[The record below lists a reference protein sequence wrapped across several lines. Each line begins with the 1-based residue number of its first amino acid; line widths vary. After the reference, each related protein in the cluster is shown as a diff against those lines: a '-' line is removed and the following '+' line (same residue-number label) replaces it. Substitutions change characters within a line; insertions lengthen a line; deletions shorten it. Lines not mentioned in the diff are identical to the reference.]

1 MVEPQVITTGIPN
14 LDEVIGG
21 GFPLYTT
28 QVLAGGPGI
37 GKTILAQQVAFSLAR
52 RGGRTLYLTTVSEPT
67 PKVIRF
73 MQQFEFFDTAVFGE
87 SVVFA
92 DVGQALR
99 DMPLSAGVDAIA
111 TLVER
116 HQPDLLVIDSFR
128 AIRDLRLGPDR
139 STSRADG
146 GTTTTSSGRDPR
158 ADSFRLFCFDLA
170 AQLSSARCTTI
181 LVGEYER
188 DDVATGAEFSV
199 ADGILYLHMTDH
211 YGERQRVL
219 EVLKLRGGA
228 INPRP
233 HPFVISNAGLRLVAD
248 RGGVGLA
255 DTRSLVPVPT
265 GVAGLDRLLGGGI
278 PGGRAVLLSGQSG
291 SGKTTLAVQFLM
303 EGIHRGEPSLMLSV
317 EESPERIRELALSF
331 GWDLEAAERD
341 GLLTLVHIPQT
352 EVRVIE
358 DADRLRRL
366 LRERKPRR
374 ICLDSLSV
382 FLHRIERPSVQ
393 REMAYRIVSL
403 VRDAG
408 AVGLLLSDVPVE
420 DRSRLS
426 RFGVEET
433 VADGIVTLSMSPS
446 DYGHRRFL
454 QVFKMRA
461 CRHATGRRRM
471 TIGDRGVEVF
481 TERPQRPPSNKPTP
495 PCRIR
500 PLQPLFDDPV
510 PHGLVYLLSGGS
522 GTGKSPLA
530 HRFASEGLDVGDAV
544 LFVSTDAS
552 QEMVRHSLASM
563 GVDVDDAVASGRLK
577 LLGGEDAPSGRDPAL
592 DPSDP
597 EGVLYRIMRTVT
609 EMPRP
614 LRIVFDSLWPIAASL
629 SPTQFA
635 AFVRQK
641 NNWLRSPDVTL
652 VDTLLEGIFDQN
664 AERQVEGG
672 YDIVLGL
679 ERVSHPLDRGETTAV
694 AEEESTIETIATTG
708 FRIRLRKSH
717 PLNSNVEAIIWNPD
731 PSGLG

>member
-1 MVEPQVITTGIPN
+1 MVEPQVIPTGIPN

-37 GKTILAQQVAFSLAR
+37 GKTILAQQVAFSLAQ

-73 MQQFEFFDTAVFGE
+73 MQQFEFFDANAFGE

-92 DVGQALR
+92 DVGQSLR
-99 DMPLSAGVDAIA
+99 DMPLSAGVEAIA
-111 TLVER
+111 ALVER
-116 HQPDLLVIDSFR
+116 HQPDLLVVDSFR

-139 STSRADG
+139 PSRSD
-146 GTTTTSSGRDPR
+146 GTTSATSSGRDPR
-158 ADSFRLFCFDLA
+158 SDSFRLFCFDLS

-199 ADGILYLHMTDH
+199 ADGILYLHMTDQ

-233 HPFVISNAGLRLVAD
+233 HPFVISDRGLRLVAD
-248 RGGVGLA
+248 HGSVGLA
-255 DTRSLVPVPT
+255 DTRSTVPVPT
-265 GVAGLDRLLGGGI
+265 GIAGLDRLLGGGV

-291 SGKTTLAVQFLM
+291 SGKTTLGVQFLM
-303 EGIHRGEPSLMLSV
+303 EGIRRGEPTLMLSV

-341 GLLTLVHIPQT
+341 GLLKLIHIPQT

-358 DADRLRRL
+358 DADRLRRI
-366 LRERKPRR
+366 LREHRPRR
-374 ICLDSLSV
+374 LCLDSLSV
-382 FLHRIERPSVQ
+382 FLHRIERPAIQ

-433 VADGIVTLSMSPS
+433 VADGIITLSMSPS

-481 TERPQRPPSNKPTP
+481 TERPQRPPSDRPTP

-500 PLQPLFDDPV
+500 PLQPLFDDRI

-522 GTGKSPLA
+522 GTGKTPLA
-530 HRFASEGLDVGDAV
+530 HRFASEGLADGDSV
-544 LFVSTDAS
+544 LFVSAETGP
-552 QEMVRHSLASM
+552 ETVKRSLAALR
-563 GVDVDDAVASGRLK
+563 VDVDAAVSSGRLR
-577 LLGGEDAPSGRDPAL
+577 LLGGDDAVSGRDPSL

-597 EGVLYRIMRTVT
+597 EGVLYRIMRTVS

-641 NNWLRSPDVTL
+641 NNWLRSPDVTV
-652 VDTLLEGIFDQN
+652 VDTILEGIFDQK

-679 ERVSHPLDRGETTAV
+679 ERVTQPLDHPERPAIG
-694 AEEESTIETIATTG
+694 EEESTIETIASTG
-708 FRIRLRKSH
+708 FRIRLRKSQ

-731 PSGLG
+731 LASPE